1 MSTRIDQNRLIALRM
16 TRGLAVRQLARDCGI
31 EIAVLNRLET
41 SDDPSLSTLSVAALT
56 RLADR
61 LQVPVGHLF
70 ADETQSSTESASA
83 CADSDPDTDAA
94 SLGAL
99 VTALAR
105 GTSIVALA
113 DGLGWTTDRVH
124 HAADALDRAIRTGG
138 MTVFRKSGLLSIRP
152 IDDTHTTAELAVRR
166 HPRAHNT
173 QRLASPA
180 RTKILYRAAH
190 TPISPHSLAEKDRV
204 HIATLLKAGVL
215 IENTDRCFVPSPD
228 VLASL
233 HPEGG

>member
-1 MSTRIDQNRLIALRM
+1 MSTRIDRERLIALRM
-16 TRGLAVRQLARDCGI
+16 NRGLAVRQLAHDCGI

-70 ADETQSSTESASA
+70 TDGTQPPADAA
-83 CADSDPDTDAA
+83 CRDGGSDSVADAA

-99 VTALAR
+99 VTALDH

-124 HAADALDRAIRTGG
+124 NAADALDRALRTVG

-152 IDDTHTTAELAVRR
+152 IDDTHATAELAVRR

-204 HIATLLKAGVL
+204 NIATLLKAGVL
-215 IENTDRCFVPSPD
+215 IENNDRCFVPSPD

-233 HPEGG
+233 HPEGM